1 MRVLKISGVPLT
13 DTLREIA
20 AKNRKMAI
28 PVISGVLLFL
38 ALFFVMLAPTR
49 RELTD
54 KRRKWR
60 ELEVQLKA
68 DRAKLA
74 NFRIDKATVEAKVED
89 LRRRIPPKS
98 PTSAILEE
106 LTKRGKQLNI
116 DFVSITPQQLQKDTT
131 VAPDCEVLPIIIN
144 MRATY
149 KGLGEYL
156 GQIENLQ
163 SSFATVNEFQVTKDE
178 RTYPKLVV
186 NMRIN
191 TYILKK
197 DESGQR

>member
-1 MRVLKISGVPLT
+1 MRILKISSIPLI
-13 DTLREIA
+13 DTLREIV
-20 AKNRKMAI
+20 AKNKKMAI

-38 ALFFVMLAPTR
+38 VLFLVMLAPTR
-49 RELTD
+49 RELSE
-54 KRRKWR
+54 KRKKWR
-60 ELEVQLKA
+60 ELEVQLIA
-68 DRAKLA
+68 GRDKLSS
-74 NFRIDKATVEAKVED
+74 FKVDKATVEAKVED

-116 DFVSITPQQLQKDTT
+116 DFVSIAPQLLQRDTT
-131 VAPDCEVLPIIIN
+131 VAPDCEVLPININ

-149 KGLGEYL
+149 RSLGEYL

-163 SSFATVNEFQVTKDE
+163 SSFATVSEFQVAKDE
-178 RTYPKLVV
+178 RTYPKLAV

>member
-1 MRVLKISGVPLT
+1 MRVLKINGVPLM
-13 DTLREIA
+13 DTLREFA

-38 ALFFVMLAPTR
+38 VLFFVMLAPTR
-49 RELTD
+49 RELSE
-54 KRRKWR
+54 KRKKWR
-60 ELEVQLKA
+60 ALEVQLVA
-68 DRAKLA
+68 GRTKLSS
-74 NFRIDKATVEAKVED
+74 FRMDKATVEAKVED

-116 DFVSITPQQLQKDTT
+116 DFVSITPQQLQRDTT
-131 VAPDCEVLPIIIN
+131 IAPDCEVLPISIN
-144 MRATY
+144 MKATY
-149 KGLGEYL
+149 KSLGEYL

-163 SSFATVNEFQVTKDE
+163 SSFATVSDFQVAKDE
-178 RTYPKLVV
+178 RTYPKLAVT
-186 NMRIN
+186 MRIN

-197 DESGQR
+197 DESGKK

>member
-1 MRVLKISGVPLT
+1 MRILNISGVPLM
-13 DTLREIA
+13 DTLREIV
-20 AKNRKMAI
+20 AKNKKMAV
-28 PVISGVLLFL
+28 PVISGILLFL
-38 ALFFVMLAPTR
+38 VLFFVMLAPTR
-49 RELTD
+49 GELA
-54 KRRKWR
+54 KKKKKWR
-60 ELEVQLKA
+60 ELEVELVA
-68 DRAKLA
+68 DRDKLS
-74 NFRIDKATVEAKVED
+74 NFKVDKATVEAKVED

-116 DFVSITPQQLQKDTT
+116 DFISITPQQLQRDTT
-131 VAPDCEVLPIIIN
+131 VAPDCEVLPININ
-144 MRATY
+144 MKATY
-149 KGLGEYL
+149 RSLGEYL

-163 SSFATVNEFQVTKDE
+163 SSFATVSEFQVTKDE